1 MASMQPVLVLMVKE
15 PVMGR
20 VKSRLAAQVGGVRAT
35 AFQRA
40 NLAALVRRLSLVR
53 RWHIVLA
60 VGPDTTV
67 ESAML
72 PNMPRLPQGSGD
84 LGDRMSRVFSHFPE
98 RDVLIMGADIA
109 AVRPTHI
116 TDCAQ
121 RMRRKGAVLAPSG
134 DGGYWLVGLAA
145 GRRSRGLFEGVRWST
160 EHALSDTTKAFQR
173 ALGHVPALGPERFD
187 IDLGGDLKRWRRV
200 GGMRVVLPFDA

>member
-60 VGPDTTV
+60 VGQTRQWNRRCCRTC
-67 ESAML
+67 
-72 PNMPRLPQGSGD
+72 
-84 LGDRMSRVFSHFPE
+84 RVFRKAQAIWATGCHACS
-98 RDVLIMGADIA
+98 LIFLNAM
-109 AVRPTHI
+109 
-116 TDCAQ
+116 C
-121 RMRRKGAVLAPSG
+121 
-134 DGGYWLVGLAA
+134 
-145 GRRSRGLFEGVRWST
+145 
-160 EHALSDTTKAFQR
+160 
-173 ALGHVPALGPERFD
+173 
-187 IDLGGDLKRWRRV
+187 
-200 GGMRVVLPFDA
+200 